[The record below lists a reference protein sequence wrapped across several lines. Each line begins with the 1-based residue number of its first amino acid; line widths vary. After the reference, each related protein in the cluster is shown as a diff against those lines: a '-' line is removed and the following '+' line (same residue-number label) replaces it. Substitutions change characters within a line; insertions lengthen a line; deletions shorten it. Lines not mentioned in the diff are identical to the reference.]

1 MCLSTVYARIEGQE
15 DNKVLEYVCKI
26 QIEGDKITLT
36 DVMGSE
42 TTVKGEISSCDFVN
56 NKVIILS
63 K

>member
-1 MCLSTVYARIEGQE
+1 MCLSTVYARIDGQE
-15 DNKVLEYVCKI
+15 DSKILEYVCKI
-26 QIEGDKITLT
+26 QIEGESVTLT

-56 NKVIILS
+56 NKVIIIS